1 MEYFLVLYWIAKWR
15 VMDCLN
21 IEINGLIECLVL
33 ILLSKDGSAP
43 LGEAL
48 QGSRWGIRWP
58 PKKTKN
64 NWSSSFKIPKEV
76 FQYNHPLPPFNGEDI
91 FFSSS
96 LHLSSWPAAWVTFNG
111 DSSNWPY
118 FLLQPTFLNVSCLTR
133 PPIRRLSCFLSL
145 FHILR
150 IKSLVHA
157 LKAWDRVHFERARSR
172 VSGRSRAFVPVS
184 FPIRSIY
191 ICKELAAGFDLSP
204 FQKNVQKSY
213 VLPQDHGALGNQL
226 LLYFLKLYF

>member
-133 PPIRRLSCFLSL
+133 PPIRRLSLLFFSLSNSHPSNRVSCSCL
-145 FHILR
+145 L
-150 IKSLVHA
+150 KSLRSSPF
-157 LKAWDRVHFERARSR
+157 WARSR
-172 VSGRSRAFVPVS
+172 VSGRSRARLFRFQFVFWS
-184 FPIRSIY
+184 
-191 ICKELAAGFDLSP
+191 
-204 FQKNVQKSY
+204 
-213 VLPQDHGALGNQL
+213 
-226 LLYFLKLYF
+226 